1 MRKKWN
7 ILQRL
12 LPLLLT
18 FGILLSFCSLPAK
31 AFAFTPP
38 FTIQSESGI
47 VLNLDTNMIIYEKNA
62 DKQQMP
68 AHLAQIVTALVVLDA
83 CDDLDGTKIT
93 MSQNPI
99 SYFYDYTNQEDVRYA
114 DIMAGDTF
122 SVREYLYAM
131 LLESSCESAE
141 VLADYFGDGNEIQF
155 VKKMNEKAAEIGC
168 VGTNFTNPTGL
179 YDSYQI
185 TTARDMLKITQYAL
199 QNDTFKEIATTASY
213 VPTSKNANHPASNSL
228 KWTHTNTMMD
238 ETDQYYY
245 KGAAGIKTGN
255 LESYGRN
262 IITMATKGDIS
273 YLLILMKAPFDDE
286 DGELQYYHMEDATN
300 LLDWAFKDFS
310 YVTLVKNDEELAEV
324 PVESA
329 AGNDYVL
336 VRPESDCITLWCT
349 DVDTSAIQK
358 NINLQEN
365 VHAPI
370 EKGQQ
375 LGTLELKFSGEVID
389 TVPLVSVS
397 SVKRSTVKQNLNALR
412 EFPHSKM
419 MLYSILVATALTLIY
434 IARCAN
440 AAYQCRKKAIEEK
453 SVHLIPKAVRIE
465 NNNQKNWK
473 RSSDTVFYHRPEPS
487 EQSQSQSTKST
498 SATKK
503 NPQAT
508 QKPRTTTATTA
519 TTRKRSTSPSQKTM
533 PKRSDTSYTR
543 KK

>member
-1 MRKKWN
+1 
-7 ILQRL
+7 
-12 LPLLLT
+12 LLLT

-93 MSQNPI
+93 MSQNPM

-114 DIMAGDTF
+114 DIMTGDTF

-141 VLADYFGDGNEIQF
+141 ILADYFGDGNEVQF

-375 LGTLELKFSGEVID
+375 LGILELKFSGEVID

-473 RSSDTVFYHRPEPS
+473 RSSDTVFYHRPDPS
-487 EQSQSQSTKST
+487 EQSQSQSTK

>member
-93 MSQNPI
+93 MSQNPM

-141 VLADYFGDGNEIQF
+141 ILADYFGDGNEVQF

-185 TTARDMLKITQYAL
+185 
-199 QNDTFKEIATTASY
+199 
-213 VPTSKNANHPASNSL
+213 
-228 KWTHTNTMMD
+228 
-238 ETDQYYY
+238 
-245 KGAAGIKTGN
+245 
-255 LESYGRN
+255 
-262 IITMATKGDIS
+262 
-273 YLLILMKAPFDDE
+273 
-286 DGELQYYHMEDATN
+286 
-300 LLDWAFKDFS
+300 
-310 YVTLVKNDEELAEV
+310 
-324 PVESA
+324 
-329 AGNDYVL
+329 
-336 VRPESDCITLWCT
+336 
-349 DVDTSAIQK
+349 
-358 NINLQEN
+358 
-365 VHAPI
+365 
-370 EKGQQ
+370 
-375 LGTLELKFSGEVID
+375 
-389 TVPLVSVS
+389 
-397 SVKRSTVKQNLNALR
+397 
-412 EFPHSKM
+412 
-419 MLYSILVATALTLIY
+419 
-434 IARCAN
+434 
-440 AAYQCRKKAIEEK
+440 
-453 SVHLIPKAVRIE
+453 
-465 NNNQKNWK
+465 
-473 RSSDTVFYHRPEPS
+473 
-487 EQSQSQSTKST
+487 
-498 SATKK
+498 
-503 NPQAT
+503 
-508 QKPRTTTATTA
+508 
-519 TTRKRSTSPSQKTM
+519 
-533 PKRSDTSYTR
+533 
-543 KK
+543 